1 MAYRK
6 IQGDQLFDGVKMF
19 DQEDPRILIYQESGE
34 IEAILPAREAGEDI
48 QKVDGLLC
56 PGFVNTHCHLELSHM
71 EGVIPTGTGMVEFL
85 IQVMTRRDE
94 GASDHLQAARLA
106 DQQMYEGGIV
116 AVGDI
121 SNLISSL
128 PIKAGSLL
136 HYHTFVEVAG
146 FVPSAAEA
154 RLGQARQV
162 YKGMRM
168 VLGPD
173 QVNLVPHAPY
183 SVSKPL
189 FEALDAP
196 GLTSIHNQESQAE
209 NAFYK
214 SKEGDFLKLY
224 ETLGLNLDFYK
235 PYGTSSLQTWLPWMK
250 QPQKLLLVHNV
261 ASAAEDIDFALGLSR
276 QRKQQLFWSL
286 CPGANLYIQEV
297 MPPLRLLR
305 EKGCQM
311 TLGTD
316 SLASNHQLSILTE
329 MQLIQEHFPEV
340 PLAELL
346 GWATRNGA
354 AALNLEH
361 SYGRFAKGFQPGVL
375 LLTGLEGEK
384 IGPGTRV
391 RRLV

>member
-19 DQEDPRILIYQESGE
+19 DQEDPRILIYQDSGE
-34 IEAILPAREAGEDI
+34 IEAILPPQEAGEGV
-48 QKVDGLLC
+48 QKVEGLLC
-56 PGFVNTHCHLELSHM
+56 PGFINTHCHLELSHM
-71 EGVIPTGTGMVEFL
+71 AGVIPEGTGMVEFL

-94 GASDHLQAARLA
+94 GASDHLLAARLA
-106 DQQMYEGGIV
+106 DQQMSEGGIV

-146 FVPSAAEA
+146 FVPSGAEA

-162 YKGMRM
+162 YKGMSM
-168 VLGPD
+168 VLGAG

-189 FEALDAP
+189 FDALDVP

-209 NAFYK
+209 NVFYQT
-214 SKEGDFLKLY
+214 KEGDFLKLY
-224 ETLGLNLDFYK
+224 NTLGLNLDFYT
-235 PYGTSSLQTWLPWMK
+235 PYGKSSLQTWLPWMK
-250 QPQKLLLVHNV
+250 QPHKLLLVHNV
-261 ASAAEDIDFALGLSR
+261 ASAAEDIDFALGLAQER
-276 QRKQQLFWSL
+276 AQQLFWCL
-286 CPGANLYIQEV
+286 CPGANQYIQQT
-297 MPPLRLLR
+297 MPPLALFR
-305 EKGCQM
+305 EKGCQI

-316 SLASNHQLSILTE
+316 SLASNHQLSILSE
-329 MQLIQEHFPEV
+329 MQLLQEHFPEV
-340 PLAELL
+340 PLAEML

-354 AALNLEH
+354 SALNLEH
-361 SYGRFAKGFQPGVL
+361 TYGRFAKGFQPGIL
-375 LLTGLEGEK
+375 LVSGLEGEK
-384 IGPGTRV
+384 IRGNTQV
-391 RRLV
+391 KRLV